1 MWPIFDFQYVFR
13 SSRSAADLLTVIS
26 DRIARTFNRSVATR
40 AAAVYIFKVFDKV
53 WHACLLHKLR
63 SSRISVRYLAL
74 FRLFS
79 VIDGFEWFWMGS
91 LHENIQLMLEFL
103 KASFS
108 ILYLSYYTLMKFM
121 MMLPVILLSMPMI
134 LLSTISVIKHLTCG
148 KNWNWLLYLN
158 LIYETLLTG
167 AGSAF
172 LISMLEKLNWFSLA
186 VLITLLLLTWNWM
199 DQFLRKIGFF

>member
-13 SSRSAADLLTVIS
+13 SFRSAADLLTVIS

-40 AAAVYIFKVFDKV
+40 AAAVYIFKVFDRV

-63 SSRISVRYLAL
+63 SSGISVRYLAL

-79 VIDGFEWFWMGS
+79 VIDGFEWFWMES
-91 LHENIQLMLEFL
+91 LHENIQLMLEFH
-103 KASFS
+103 KASSS

-121 MMLPVILLSMPMI
+121 MMLSVILLPMPMI

-148 KNWNWLLYLN
+148 NNWNWLLYLN

-172 LISMLEKLNWFSLA
+172 LISMQEKLNWFSLA
-186 VLITLLLLTWNWM
+186 VQITLLTWNWM
-199 DQFLRKIGFF
+199 DQFLRKNGFF